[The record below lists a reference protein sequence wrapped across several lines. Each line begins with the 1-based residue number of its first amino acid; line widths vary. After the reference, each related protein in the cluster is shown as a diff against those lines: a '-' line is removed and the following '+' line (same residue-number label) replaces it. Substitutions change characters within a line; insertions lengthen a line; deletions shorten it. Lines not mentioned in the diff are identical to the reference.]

1 MTAATRIQATL
12 ATDEHADA
20 IAAFYREVWDPAAT
34 AEAVLRGRH
43 KAAAS
48 NVISPGEP
56 PPVAL
61 VIDSGRIVGYCGS
74 IPQRLW
80 DGKSEHPAYWVKGL
94 MVLPEYRGGP
104 IGFLVLRELAARLPL
119 STALAVALPAR
130 RLLSAL
136 GYTDLG
142 PVSNYVRPLRPATL
156 LRSIDFTSV
165 GENGVPRWMRR
176 GLHVARRTGLAGVT
190 GAVAGASLRFLA
202 AAARARASHYA
213 TAATSVPPGREQ
225 LDNLW
230 RHTRPGLAASSVRDG
245 VYLTPRFGPNDAS
258 QSACPYM
265 FVSAHEGQ
273 QLAGAAVI
281 RRPRVSGDPRL
292 HGARVATISDMVF
305 PPDKAEVGLA
315 LLGAAERVAR
325 AADSDAILC
334 TSSHIGLTRLLRR
347 QAYFRLAGNVHFF
360 LRDTVHPERWP
371 QDVAS
376 WWLAR
381 GDGEADDVF

>member
-1 MTAATRIQATL
+1 LTAATRIQATL
-12 ATDEHADA
+12 AADEHADA
-20 IAAFYREVWDPAAT
+20 LAAFYRAVWDPKAT
-34 AEAVLRGRH
+34 AESVLRARH
-43 KAAAS
+43 EAAAG
-48 NVISPGEP
+48 NAISPGEP

-61 VIDSGRIVGYCGS
+61 VFDSGRIVGYCGS
-74 IPQRLW
+74 IPHRLW
-80 DGKSEHPAYWVKGL
+80 DGTSEHPAYWVKGL

-104 IGFLVLRELAARLPL
+104 IGFLVLRELTARLPL

-130 RLLSAL
+130 RLLSAA
-136 GYTDLG
+136 GYTDFG

-156 LRSIDFTSV
+156 LRSVDFSSV
-165 GENGVPRWMRR
+165 GGEGVPRWTRR
-176 GLHVARRTGLAGVT
+176 GLHFARRTSLAGIT

-202 AAARARASHYA
+202 AAVRARASHFA
-213 TAATSVPPGREQ
+213 TAATSAPPGREE

-230 RHTRPGLAASSVRDG
+230 RHTRPGLAASAVRDG
-245 VYLTPRFGPNDAS
+245 VYLTSRFGSTDAP
-258 QSACPYM
+258 QSARPYM
-265 FVSAHEGQ
+265 FVSAHHGQ

-292 HGARVATISDMVF
+292 HGARVATISEIVF
-305 PPDKAEVGLA
+305 PPDRAEVGLA

-381 GDGEADDVF
+381 GDGEADEVF